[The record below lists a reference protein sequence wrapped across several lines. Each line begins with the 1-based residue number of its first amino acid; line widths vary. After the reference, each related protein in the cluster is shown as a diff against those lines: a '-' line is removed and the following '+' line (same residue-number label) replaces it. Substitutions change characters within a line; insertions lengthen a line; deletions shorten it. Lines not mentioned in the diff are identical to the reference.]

1 MCACVRACVRACLRV
16 CVCACVRQVMA
27 CPSGCSNGGGQI
39 KPHKISHVN
48 SLYAQAIQPPL
59 RVGTVLTEE
68 PGMYLP
74 SASRRDQEA
83 QQEVQRLRAI
93 LQGNTGAGAKG
104 HPTDA
109 RPDAEGASRGRGGE
123 REGHESA
130 RSSDLHAPLAPVRT
144 EALHTTF
151 RVRELSLDAQLLEW

>member
-1 MCACVRACVRACLRV
+1 MRACVRACVW
-16 CVCACVRQVMA
+16 QVMA

-48 SLYAQAIQPPL
+48 SLYAQAIRPPL
-59 RVGTVLTEE
+59 RVGAVLTEE
-68 PGMYLP
+68 PGVHLS
-74 SASRRDQEA
+74 SASRRDREA

-104 HPTDA
+104 HLTDP
-109 RPDAEGASRGRGGE
+109 RPGAEDASRGRGGE
-123 REGHESA
+123 GEGHESA
-130 RSSDLHAPLAPVRT
+130 RSSDLHAPPAGRM